1 MNPIE
6 PFAFTR
12 IDYVINLIAP
22 HKKQRILHI
31 GVSNIPDIEKLVENT
46 VAESVTV
53 DIDKEKIEKA
63 RSHVT
68 KARILEDDI
77 MRPAKLKKGHF
88 DVVVMLEVLEHLKDD
103 VGALNTIHRLLKK
116 GGHLIISVPNKDLRH
131 VINPVKYF
139 EHERHYSNE
148 DIIEKLRGAGF
159 GIEHFNVVESFSLL
173 ANLYLHIIMKFLLR
187 KNVPFNFF
195 DRHHNKTYAQYNRHG
210 LDIILKARKI

>member
-1 MNPIE
+1 MIPV
-6 PFAFTR
+6 
-12 IDYVINLIAP
+12 ID
-22 HKKQRILHI
+22 
-31 GVSNIPDIEKLVENT
+31 E
-46 VAESVTV
+46 
-53 DIDKEKIEKA
+53 
-63 RSHVT
+63 RS
-68 KARILEDDI
+68 KRILEFIEPRPKDKILIIGTGVFPKIEWFLFKKFNCKSIISTDI
-77 MRPAKLKKGHF
+77 DEKNLINGKKVLPELEFKKIDAERKFPFPERNF
-88 DVVVMLEVLEHLKDD
+88 DKVIFTEVLEHLKDD